1 MTEEEIQDLHE
12 RLAYLVDTYGAEAS
26 LIALA
31 GYASARSGRHYEVVE
46 LPPTNGSGEGGDR
59 DARLAGDVP
68 VSDRNEFIFAVR
80 ADQQLTTAEA
90 MVALVIASYA
100 DLDGSN
106 CFTAYETIAKGAK
119 VSVRSAKRHV
129 QTLKRYGLLDYTSG
143 AGRGSNRYVLKVP
156 EVPSQDVVP
165 TIGTTRQDGAV
176 AASAACPVVG
186 GEWSAPTHLSWVAGV
201 GPVEPHTEVADH
213 VRLYDDGNG
222 RAGRSRAVD
231 SPRGGPG

>member
-1 MTEEEIQDLHE
+1 M
-12 RLAYLVDTYGAEAS
+12 RARGAD
-26 LIALA
+26 
-31 GYASARSGRHYEVVE
+31 GTEVVE
-46 LPPTNGSGEGGDR
+46 LSPTNGSGEGGDR

-165 TIGTTRQDGAV
+165 TIGTTSGTTDLVVPMDGTTNP
-176 AASAACPVVG
+176 ASGDTPGASGARRDATCGQPDTP
-186 GEWSAPTHLSWVAGV
+186 APLHGAR
-201 GPVEPHTEVADH
+201 P
-213 VRLYDDGNG
+213 
-222 RAGRSRAVD
+222 
-231 SPRGGPG
+231 

>member
-1 MTEEEIQDLHE
+1 
-12 RLAYLVDTYGAEAS
+12 
-26 LIALA
+26 
-31 GYASARSGRHYEVVE
+31 
-46 LPPTNGSGEGGDR
+46 
-59 DARLAGDVP
+59 

-165 TIGTTRQDGAV
+165 TIGTTSGTTDLVVPMDGTTNP
-176 AASAACPVVG
+176 ASGDTPARVVP
-186 GEWSAPTHLSWVAGV
+186 GETP
-201 GPVEPHTEVADH
+201 
-213 VRLYDDGNG
+213 
-222 RAGRSRAVD
+222 RAD
-231 SPRGGPG
+231 SPTRQHPYMGHALRSTSVALVRQVLRDEGVL